1 MAIDVA
7 DIKNR
12 GWYQGAVFTADSTR
26 EILADSC
33 PGVGVRLILATHDCD
48 LVHRGTQ
55 EPFIDV
61 FVAAPVKHLSSTES
75 KARNAR
81 RLHIPI
87 AIREEPKNYELK
99 VWSRRS
105 LPREVLNSHMPA
117 ADAHLRES
125 LPVFR
130 SWLGKRYDRAAW
142 PDAFNKRLGPDSH
155 KRLRELLGPSE
166 YCFRE
171 IFLSIEPADS
181 ELSIDEGPYV
191 VRVAL
196 IMSEADT
203 GRPEFVAEAQR
214 CKEALNKYLTSC
226 QGIDVEI
233 VEVMSDTDFTW
244 ADLDTYRPWDFTD
257 LSFPD

>member
-12 GWYQGAVFTADSTR
+12 GWYQGAVFSADSTR
-26 EILADSC
+26 EILAESY
-33 PGVGVRLILATHDCD
+33 PGVDARLVLATHDCD
-48 LVHRGTQ
+48 LVHPGTQ

-61 FVAAPVKHLSSTES
+61 FVAVPVKHLSSTES

-87 AIREEPKNYELK
+87 IIQGEPKNYELK
-99 VWSRRS
+99 VWSRRT
-105 LPREVLNSHMPA
+105 LPRHILNSHIPA
-117 ADAHLRES
+117 ADAELRES
-125 LPVFR
+125 LPILR

-142 PDAFNKRLGPDSH
+142 PDAFNERLGSHSH
-155 KRLRELLGPSE
+155 KKLRELLGPSE
-166 YCFRE
+166 HCFRE

-181 ELSIDEGPYV
+181 ELKIDEGPYV

-203 GRPEFVAEAQR
+203 GRPEFVAGAQR
-214 CKEALNKYLTSC
+214 CKDALTQFLKLCS
-226 QGIDVEI
+226 GIEVEL

-244 ADLDTYRPWDFTD
+244 ADLDTYRLWDFTD

>member
-7 DIKNR
+7 DIKDR

-26 EILADSC
+26 EILADSY
-33 PGVGVRLILATHDCD
+33 PGIDVRLILAAHDCD
-48 LVHRGTQ
+48 LVHRGVG

-61 FVAAPVKHLSSTES
+61 FVAEPVKRLSSTES

-87 AIREEPKNYELK
+87 AILEESKNYELK
-99 VWSRRS
+99 FWSRRT
-105 LPREVLNSHMPA
+105 LPRAILNSHVPA
-117 ADAHLRES
+117 TDAHLRES

-142 PDAFNKRLGPDSH
+142 PDAFNERLGPDSH
-155 KRLRELLGPSE
+155 KRLRELLSPSE
-166 YCFRE
+166 HCFRE
-171 IFLSIEPADS
+171 IFLSIEPADF
-181 ELSIDEGPYV
+181 ELSIEEGPYV

-196 IMSEADT
+196 VMSEADT

-214 CKEALNKYLTSC
+214 CKEALNRYLTAC
-226 QGIDVEI
+226 QGIDVEL

-244 ADLDTYRPWDFTD
+244 ADLDTYRLWDFTD